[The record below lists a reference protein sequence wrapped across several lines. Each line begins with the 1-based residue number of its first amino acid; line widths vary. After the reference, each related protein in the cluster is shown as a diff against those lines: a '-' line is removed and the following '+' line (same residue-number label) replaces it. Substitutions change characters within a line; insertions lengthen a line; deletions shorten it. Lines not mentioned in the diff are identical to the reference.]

1 MRRCGR
7 GRTIVAGRPIQHVM
21 SILSSKSI
29 HPCSLSGMGA
39 TSQTCFTSTCTSCRD
54 REDGG
59 TAAPLENGDHEGDG
73 MPQLPNAPANHNTN
87 MRPDVTTI
95 PPMKV
100 MPPTQLAPQLLPSP
114 GRDGGGG
121 GDGGGDDGGDGG
133 TGAGGVIGGDAGGG
147 EAGGDGGDGGRGGG
161 GYGLHTS
168 SQAGTAVPSEKVPAG
183 HCSQPVFSS
192 FGCSPAGH
200 RSQPV

>member
-1 MRRCGR
+1 
-7 GRTIVAGRPIQHVM
+7 
-21 SILSSKSI
+21 
-29 HPCSLSGMGA
+29 
-39 TSQTCFTSTCTSCRD
+39 
-54 REDGG
+54 
-59 TAAPLENGDHEGDG
+59 

-100 MPPTQLAPQLLPSP
+100 MPPTQPAPQLLGGDG

-121 GDGGGDDGGDGG
+121 GKGGGDDGGDGG
-133 TGAGGVIGGDAGGG
+133 GAGGVIGGDAGGG
-147 EAGGDGGDGGRGGG
+147 EAGGNGGDGGIEGG
-161 GYGLHTS
+161 GYGLQTS
-168 SQAGTAVPSEKVPAG
+168 SQVGTAEPSEKVPAG

-200 RSQPV
+200 SSQPV